1 MDSSITSFG
10 EDQAGHV
17 YATSFQGAVFRLD
30 PA

>member
-17 YATSFQGAVFRLD
+17 YATSFQGGVFRLD